1 MDAIRTAIMN
11 NRFNAIVEEGSSVI
25 FRTAHTTFVKL
36 SQDYQCAL
44 ATAEG
49 DMFAHPMQ
57 SGVNVFVGSALRP
70 MIDCIGM
77 DNIHPGD
84 VLISNDPFRTDG
96 MVTHLMDITIL
107 YPIFEDDKLIAWG
120 WSFVHCS
127 DIGGA
132 VPGSINP
139 ANTDIF
145 QEGLR
150 VRPTKIY
157 ERGVLNELVRDIYQD
172 NSRIPNEMWGDL
184 MAMMAGLKSMERR
197 ILELC
202 DRYGTESVTDGM
214 HDVINYAEMKA
225 RKVIESIPDGEYKF
239 SDYLE
244 GIHEGQIALFAVTM
258 TVKGSEI
265 EVDFTGTDPQMA
277 AAYNLTTGSRTHP
290 YIVQCLYAFILTRDP
305 LTPRN
310 VGILRPIKS
319 WAPRGTVLNGEYP
332 CSGGSRAASAT
343 RAFDLILGCLN
354 QAFPEGVAAADSGQA
369 GIIVV
374 TGPDPRSGRDRVN
387 VINTIM
393 GGGGA
398 RRMVDG
404 VDGTAVRYSQV
415 AVPIELMEVETSLV
429 IRGIENIPDTRSA
442 GEYVGGAQTRIEIEC
457 LADRAIMTVRNMN
470 RFVFAAWGVQ
480 GGETGRLGKVVVNPG
495 KPNERS
501 VGKISA
507 LEMECGDIVQLNSP
521 SGGGFGD
528 PLTRNIDAISQEIA
542 DGLLSKERAEEVYAV
557 VYRRDGEIDT
567 EATNKLREKVKA
579 SRGDLQLFHFCDE
592 RKRHDHVWPMEARTE
607 LSTLSMKNEKRVRSK
622 LVGAVHNRMLAEG
635 QPVDKNR
642 IEKLLDEEM
651 QRLSGGLVSAS

>member
-1 MDAIRTAIMN
+1 MDAVRTAIMN

-77 DNIHPGD
+77 ENIHPGD

-107 YPIFEDDKLIAWG
+107 YPVFKGDKLIAWG

-150 VRPTKIY
+150 VRPTKLY

-197 ILELC
+197 LLELC
-202 DRYGTESVTDGM
+202 DRYGTETVTEGM

-225 RKVIESIPDGEYKF
+225 RRVIESIPDGEYRF

-244 GIHEGQIALFAVTM
+244 GIHEGQLALFAIKM
-258 TVKGSEI
+258 TVNGSDI

-277 AAYNLTTGSRTHP
+277 AAYNLTTGLRTHP

-310 VGILRPIKS
+310 AGILRPIKS

-343 RAFDLILGCLN
+343 RAYDLILGCLN
-354 QAFPEGVAAADSGQA
+354 QAFTEGVGAADSGQA

-398 RRMVDG
+398 RRTSDG

-429 IRGIENIPDTRSA
+429 ILGIENVCDTRSA
-442 GEYVGGAQTRIEIEC
+442 GKYVSGAQTRIEIEC
-457 LADRAIMTVRNMN
+457 LADKAIMTVRNMN
-470 RFVFAAWGVQ
+470 RFVFAAWGVH
-480 GGETGRLGKVVVNPG
+480 GGETGQLGRVIVNPG

-501 VGKISA
+501 IGKISA
-507 LEMECGDIVQLNSP
+507 LEMQRGDIVQLNSP
-521 SGGGFGD
+521 NGGGFGD
-528 PLTRNIDAISQEIA
+528 PLERDVSAIAHEIA
-542 DGLLSKERAEEVYAV
+542 DGLLSKERAAKAYAV
-557 VYRRDGEIDT
+557 VFGGDGEIDA
-567 EATNKLREKVKA
+567 EATTKSREKVKA
-579 SRGDLQLFHFCDE
+579 TRDDLPVFHFCDE
-592 RKRHDHVWPMEARTE
+592 RKRHDHVWPMDVRAK
-607 LSTLSMKNEKRVRSK
+607 LSTLAMTKEKRIRSK
-622 LVGAVHNRMLAEG
+622 LVGAIHNRMLAQG
-635 QPVDKNR
+635 QRVDGDG
-642 IEKLLDEEM
+642 IECLLDEEVS
-651 QRLSGGLVSAS
+651 RLSGGVAKAS